1 MPITVKEKAGPRT
14 IANDEHP
21 LKVDPAKIPGLKPAF
36 RANGTITPAASSANA
51 DGAAALILAKRS
63 LADRDGLPML
73 AEIKGHAT
81 HSQEPQWFTTAPIPA
96 IRKLL
101 DKVGWSV
108 GDVDLFEINEA
119 FAVVAMA
126 AQRDLGI
133 PRDKL
138 NINGGACA
146 LGHPIGATGAR
157 LIVTLL
163 HALEAQNLKRGVA
176 ALLHRR
182 RRSHRDRRGTH
193 RALSAPAKVFAPGIA
208 CRNWISDRHGRFIAE
223 DRYDRSHRSPAPT
236 CRKFAGNFMIS
247 NWLSAALA
255 RRNIH
260 YGWVMVGVTFFTALI
275 TAGTVGAPG
284 VFIVPLQHEFGWT
297 TAEISSALS
306 IRFILFGLMAPFAA
320 ALLNR
325 YGLRNVTLSALL
337 IVASALVTSLGMTKV
352 WQLMLLWGVV
362 IGIGTGMTALVLGA
376 TIAARWFA
384 ARRGL
389 VVGILTASVATGQL
403 VFLPLLAS
411 ITERVGWRI
420 ALGLMCVM
428 LAVAAFAVLMLMR
441 DRPSDVGLRPFGD
454 EGTEPLP
461 APPASNAPIMAAA
474 LGTLRDASKQRVFW
488 ILFATF
494 FICGAS
500 TNGLVQV
507 HLIPMCLDFG
517 IPQVQAASLLAAMGV
532 FDFFGTIMSGW
543 LSDRYDNRWLL
554 FWYYGLRGL
563 SLLFLPF
570 SDFSF
575 YGLSLF
581 AMFYGLDWIATVPP
595 TVRLTAQRFGP
606 ERANLVFGWI
616 FAGHQMGAAT
626 AAFGAGLSRTLLATY
641 LPAFF
646 VAGALCVVAALIVL
660 AIARPPKPVAA

>member
-1 MPITVKEKAGPRT
+1 
-14 IANDEHP
+14 
-21 LKVDPAKIPGLKPAF
+21 
-36 RANGTITPAASSANA
+36 
-51 DGAAALILAKRS
+51 
-63 LADRDGLPML
+63 
-73 AEIKGHAT
+73 
-81 HSQEPQWFTTAPIPA
+81 
-96 IRKLL
+96 
-101 DKVGWSV
+101 
-108 GDVDLFEINEA
+108 
-119 FAVVAMA
+119 
-126 AQRDLGI
+126 
-133 PRDKL
+133 
-138 NINGGACA
+138 
-146 LGHPIGATGAR
+146 
-157 LIVTLL
+157 
-163 HALEAQNLKRGVA
+163 
-176 ALLHRR
+176 
-182 RRSHRDRRGTH
+182 
-193 RALSAPAKVFAPGIA
+193 
-208 CRNWISDRHGRFIAE
+208 
-223 DRYDRSHRSPAPT
+223 
-236 CRKFAGNFMIS
+236 MIS

-260 YGWVMVGVTFFTALI
+260 YGWVMVGVTFLTALI
-275 TAGTVGAPG
+275 SAGTVGAPG
-284 VFIVPLQHEFGWT
+284 VFIVPLQKEFGWT

-325 YGLRNVTLSALL
+325 YGLRNVTLAAQLIVVSALL
-337 IVASALVTSLGMTKV
+337 ASLAMTKV

-376 TIAARWFA
+376 TIAARWFS

-411 ITERVGWRI
+411 LTERYGWRF
-420 ALGLMCVM
+420 ALGLVCVM
-428 LAVAAFAVLMLMR
+428 LCVSAFAILMIMR

-454 EGTEPLP
+454 EGTAPLP
-461 APPASNAPIMAAA
+461 APPASNAPILAVA
-474 LGTLRDASKQRVFW
+474 LGTLRDSSKSSVFW

-494 FICGAS
+494 FVCGAS

-517 IPQVQAASLLAAMGV
+517 IPQVQAASLLAAMGI

-563 SLLFLPF
+563 SLVFLPF

-595 TVRLTAQRFGP
+595 TVRLAAQKFGP

-616 FAGHQMGAAT
+616 FAGHQLGAGT
-626 AAFGAGLSRTLLATY
+626 AAFGAGLSRTVLQSY

-646 VAGALCVVAALIVL
+646 IAGALCVVAALL
-660 AIARPPKPVAA
+660 AITISRPKPVTA

>member
-1 MPITVKEKAGPRT
+1 
-14 IANDEHP
+14 
-21 LKVDPAKIPGLKPAF
+21 
-36 RANGTITPAASSANA
+36 
-51 DGAAALILAKRS
+51 
-63 LADRDGLPML
+63 
-73 AEIKGHAT
+73 
-81 HSQEPQWFTTAPIPA
+81 
-96 IRKLL
+96 
-101 DKVGWSV
+101 
-108 GDVDLFEINEA
+108 
-119 FAVVAMA
+119 
-126 AQRDLGI
+126 
-133 PRDKL
+133 
-138 NINGGACA
+138 
-146 LGHPIGATGAR
+146 
-157 LIVTLL
+157 
-163 HALEAQNLKRGVA
+163 
-176 ALLHRR
+176 
-182 RRSHRDRRGTH
+182 
-193 RALSAPAKVFAPGIA
+193 
-208 CRNWISDRHGRFIAE
+208 
-223 DRYDRSHRSPAPT
+223 
-236 CRKFAGNFMIS
+236 MIS

-255 RRNIH
+255 RHNIH
-260 YGWVMVGVTFFTALI
+260 YGWVMVAVTFFTSLI
-275 TAGTVGAPG
+275 SAGTVGAPG

-337 IVASALVTSLGMTKV
+337 IVASALVASLGMTKV

-403 VFLPLLAS
+403 VFLPLLAA
-411 ITERVGWRI
+411 ITDRMGWRT
-420 ALGLMCVM
+420 ALALVCVM
-428 LAVAAFAVLMLMR
+428 LGVAASAVLLLMR
-441 DRPSDVGLRPFGD
+441 DRPGDLGLRPFGD
-454 EGTEPLP
+454 RGTQPLP
-461 APPASNAPIMAAA
+461 APPPTTAPIMAAA
-474 LGTLRDASKQRVFW
+474 LGTLRDAAKQPVFW

-494 FICGAS
+494 FVCGAS

-532 FDFFGTIMSGW
+532 FDFFGTIVSGW
-543 LSDRYDNRWLL
+543 LSDRYDNRYLL

-570 SDFSF
+570 SGFSF

-616 FAGHQMGAAT
+616 FAGHQMGAGF
-626 AAFGAGLSRTLLATY
+626 AAFGAGLSRTLLASY

-646 VAGALCVVAALIVL
+646 VAGALCVMAAAMTLLIS
-660 AIARPPKPVAA
+660 RPVKQAAA

>member
-1 MPITVKEKAGPRT
+1 
-14 IANDEHP
+14 
-21 LKVDPAKIPGLKPAF
+21 
-36 RANGTITPAASSANA
+36 
-51 DGAAALILAKRS
+51 
-63 LADRDGLPML
+63 
-73 AEIKGHAT
+73 
-81 HSQEPQWFTTAPIPA
+81 
-96 IRKLL
+96 
-101 DKVGWSV
+101 
-108 GDVDLFEINEA
+108 
-119 FAVVAMA
+119 
-126 AQRDLGI
+126 
-133 PRDKL
+133 
-138 NINGGACA
+138 
-146 LGHPIGATGAR
+146 
-157 LIVTLL
+157 
-163 HALEAQNLKRGVA
+163 
-176 ALLHRR
+176 
-182 RRSHRDRRGTH
+182 
-193 RALSAPAKVFAPGIA
+193 
-208 CRNWISDRHGRFIAE
+208 
-223 DRYDRSHRSPAPT
+223 
-236 CRKFAGNFMIS
+236 MIS

-260 YGWVMVGVTFFTALI
+260 YGWVMVAVTFFTSLI
-275 TAGTVGAPG
+275 SAGTVGAPG
-284 VFIVPLQHEFGWT
+284 VFIVPLQHEFGWS

-337 IVASALVTSLGMTKV
+337 IVASALVASLGMTKV
-352 WQLMLLWGVV
+352 WQLMLLWGAV

-403 VFLPLLAS
+403 VFLPLLAA
-411 ITERVGWRI
+411 ITERMGWRI
-420 ALGLMCVM
+420 ALALVCVM
-428 LAVAAFAVLMLMR
+428 LGVAASAVLLLMR
-441 DRPSDVGLRPFGD
+441 DRPGDLGLRPFGD
-454 EGTEPLP
+454 QGTQPLP
-461 APPASNAPIMAAA
+461 APPPTTAPIMAAA
-474 LGTLRDASKQRVFW
+474 LGTLRDAAKQPVFW

-494 FICGAS
+494 FVCGAS

-532 FDFFGTIMSGW
+532 FDFFGTIVSGW
-543 LSDRYDNRWLL
+543 LSDRYDNRYLL

-570 SDFSF
+570 PGFSF
-575 YGLSLF
+575 SGLSLF

-616 FAGHQMGAAT
+616 FAGHQMGAGF
-626 AAFGAGLSRTLLATY
+626 AAFGAGLSRTLLASY

-646 VAGALCVVAALIVL
+646 VAGALCVIASAMTLLIS
-660 AIARPPKPVAA
+660 RPPKPVAA